1 MADVKKFLDQS
12 GVSTLW
18 GQVAANLKAEADR
31 AKLAEEAAAA
41 AAKKAQD
48 EVDALEVLVGSLPA
62 ETDAKTVIEYVNK
75 KTEGIATDAA
85 LSELQKTINSQ
96 GDAIELLNGNA
107 ETVGSVANTATT
119 IAAAKVAEI
128 VANADA
134 DFDTLKEIADWILN
148 DTTGA
153 ADMAN
158 DIAALQGQMAGID
171 TTVVAEIAAEI
182 EAALKIDGVE
192 KYALA
197 TELSA
202 LAARVKVLEDA
213 NLDNRVKALEDKFDG
228 DDSVASLIA
237 AAKQEAISTAAGDA
251 TTKANNAETAAKA
264 YADGLAIN
272 YATAA
277 QGAKADT
284 ALQAASITTG
294 SANGAIA
301 VNGTD
306 VAVKG
311 LGSAAYT
318 DASAYDA
325 AGAATT
331 AAGQALADAKAYTDT
346 EINTKVIAL
355 TTAEIEAAIAAATQG

>member
-1 MADVKKFLDQS
+1 MAEFTTKKFLDQA

-18 GQVAANLKAEADR
+18 SKVAEKVAAEKARAEA
-31 AKLAEEAAAA
+31 AEAAALKA
-41 AAKKAQD
+41 AQD
-48 EVDALEVLVGSLPA
+48 AQKEVDALETYVG
-62 ETDAKTVIEYVNK
+62 VIPNGEDGNPIAASVVAYVNK

-85 LSELQKTINSQ
+85 LGALQATVDGHTTAIN
-96 GDAIELLNGNA
+96 LLNGDA
-107 ETVGSVANTATT
+107 ETAGSVANTATT

-128 VANADA
+128 VAGANASY
-134 DFDTLKEIADWILN
+134 DTLKEIADWILN

-182 EAALKIDGVE
+182 DAALKVDGVE

-202 LAARVKVLEDA
+202 LAARVKALEDA

-237 AAKQEAISTAAGDA
+237 TAKQEAINAAATDA
-251 TTKANNAETAAKA
+251 TGKANTAEANAKA
-264 YADGLAIN
+264 YADGLAGN

-284 ALQAASITTG
+284 ALQASDIVTGTASGTI
-294 SANGAIA
+294 SVKGA
-301 VNGTD
+301 D

-311 LGSAAYT
+311 LGSAAYVDT
-318 DASAYDA
+318 TAFDA
-325 AGAATT
+325 AGTAATEAT
-331 AAGQALADAKAYTDT
+331 AAYNA
-346 EINTKVIAL
+346 VIAL
-355 TTAEIEAAIAAATQG
+355 TPAEVEAAIASVTEPQA

>member
-1 MADVKKFLDQS
+1 MATEIKKFLDQS

-18 GQVAANLKAEADR
+18 SKIAEEVAKVDAKAEANAADI
-31 AKLAEEAAAA
+31 LAQGTRLEAAESKIEALEKGTYDDSEVRGLIADNKAAHEANAA
-41 AAKKAQD
+41 AITT
-48 EVDALEVLVGSLPA
+48 L
-62 ETDAKTVIEYVNK
+62 
-75 KTEGIATDAA
+75 
-85 LSELQKTINSQ
+85 NS
-96 GDAIELLNGNA
+96 GADVA
-107 ETVGSVANTATT
+107 GSVANTATA

-128 VANADA
+128 VASADA
-134 DFDTLKEIADWILN
+134 NFDTLKEIADWILN

-182 EAALKIDGVE
+182 EAALKVDGAD
-192 KYALA
+192 KFALA
-197 TELSA
+197 SSLSA
-202 LAARVKVLEDA
+202 LAD
-213 NLDNRVKALEDKFDG
+213 RVKAVEDAGFQNAAQVGSAIDAK
-228 DDSVASLIA
+228 IA
-237 AAKQEAISTAAGDA
+237 ALKLAEAYDAKGAAA
-251 TTKANNAETAAKA
+251 AAETAAKA
-264 YADGLAIN
+264 YADGLATN

-311 LGSAAYT
+311 LGSAAFVET
-318 DASAYDA
+318 SAFDA
-325 AGAATT
+325 AGTAAT
-331 AAGQALADAKAYTDT
+331 AAAQALADAKTYTDT
-346 EINTKVIAL
+346 EVAKIQSL
-355 TTAEIEAAIAAATQG
+355 TTAEIEAAIASAKAQA